1 MVKSLIQKMREGLVI
16 TKDNKITVGTLQN
29 TKSSTPG
36 GTYEPLYTADVNT
49 PTLISNIFIITD
61 QANAGLRLLI
71 FDIVVDGTSHEINP
85 IFTPNYGPYI
95 VDNNNNT
102 KGFYTYE
109 FTTPILVKNNIQIKV
124 KNSGSGTLNVS
135 KITGTIT
142 LISGDY
148 DE

>member
-1 MVKSLIQKMREGLVI
+1 M
-16 TKDNKITVGTLQN
+16 
-29 TKSSTPG
+29 
-36 GTYEPLYTADVNT
+36 
-49 PTLISNIFIITD
+49 
-61 QANAGLRLLI
+61 
-71 FDIVVDGTSHEINP
+71 VDGASHEINP

-124 KNSGSGTLNVS
+124 KNSGSGALNVS